1 MAGTERAKLIGKVQE
16 RVVNATL
23 LAEVIYKAAYSG
35 KAEISAIGASCEVLH
50 EYLDDTWDM
59 VSESQTG

>member
-1 MAGTERAKLIGKVQE
+1 MAGTERTKLIRKVQE

-23 LAEVIYKAAYSG
+23 LAEVIYKVAYSD
-35 KAEISAIGASCEVLH
+35 KAEISSIGASCEVLH

-59 VSESQTG
+59 VADP

>member
-1 MAGTERAKLIGKVQE
+1 M
-16 RVVNATL
+16 NATL

-59 VSESQTG
+59 VSESQAE

>member
-1 MAGTERAKLIGKVQE
+1 MAGTSHKKLMETVNE

-50 EYLDDTWDM
+50 EYLDNTWDM
-59 VSESQTG
+59 VSES